1 MNRQFNRW
9 ALALAVAVAL
19 AGPAQAQTGDQA
31 QASPAVSGNTT
42 VHLIRLLVEQG
53 VITEEQAGALMEQ
66 ARREA
71 RAEQEARE
79 PDVREG
85 DVRVPYIPETVRDG
99 IRAEVKEEVITQ
111 AKEENWAAPNTFP
124 EWVSRVEWFGDV
136 RVRNESRF
144 RANDNSDLVAD
155 YQEWNDTEYDISVP
169 NVFPPLLNTRQDRE
183 NLLRVRARFG
193 LEADLGK
200 HWRTG
205 LRLATGSSDS
215 PVSTTQTLG
224 GGLSK
229 KDIWLDRAWISW
241 HPGIWT
247 FTAGRAKSPFVST
260 DILYSGELGFDG
272 VSAGWNGVSVGEHG
286 AFFGTLGAFP
296 LGYISDDFPS
306 DEQNK
311 KASEDKWLLG
321 AQLGIDWRFQEDQR
335 FLAALAYYDFNNIEG
350 QRSSPCPLYAGYQ
363 SCRSD
368 WSAPAFMQKGN
379 SVFLLRDIVLEPGNE
394 ADTAM
399 PQLVGLASEF
409 QLLDINLRWR
419 TPLFND
425 YELSLAGNYIHN
437 LAYDEDEMFE
447 RSDGLILNNFD
458 TNGELESGA
467 DAWMVHAAFGDD
479 LDLARAGN
487 WQVFFGYKYIEPDA
501 LPDAFNDSSFHL
513 GGTNAKGYFLGGS
526 YAFTPDLSAR
536 GRWLSAEEV
545 YGQPLAIDV
554 LQLELNA
561 RF

>member
-9 ALALAVAVAL
+9 ALALAVAAAL

-53 VITEEQAGALMEQ
+53 VITEEQAGVLMEK

-124 EWVSRVEWFGDV
+124 EWVSRVEWSGDV

-200 HWRTG
+200 QWRTG

-215 PVSTTQTLG
+215 PVSTNQTLG

-247 FTAGRAKSPFVST
+247 FTAGRAKNPFVST
-260 DILYSGELGFDG
+260 DILYYGELGFDG
-272 VSAGWNGVSVGEHG
+272 VSAGWNDVSVGEHG

-311 KASEDKWLLG
+311 KASEDKWLFG

-409 QLLDINLRWR
+409 QLLDLNLRWR

-458 TNGELESGA
+458 TSGELESGA

>member
-9 ALALAVAVAL
+9 ALALAVAAAL

-124 EWVSRVEWFGDV
+124 EWVSRVEWSGDV

-215 PVSTTQTLG
+215 PVSTNQTLG

-247 FTAGRAKSPFVST
+247 FTAGRAKNPFVST
-260 DILYSGELGFDG
+260 DILYYGELGFDG
-272 VSAGWNGVSVGEHG
+272 VSAGWNDVSVGEHG

-311 KASEDKWLLG
+311 KASEDKWLFG
-321 AQLGIDWRFQEDQR
+321 AQLGIDWRFQEDRR
-335 FLAALAYYDFNNIEG
+335 FLAALAYYDFDNIQG

>member
-9 ALALAVAVAL
+9 ALALAVAAAL

-42 VHLIRLLVEQG
+42 VHLIRLLVEQD

-124 EWVSRVEWFGDV
+124 EWVSRVEWSGDV

-200 HWRTG
+200 QWRTG

-247 FTAGRAKSPFVST
+247 FTAGRAKNPFVST

-272 VSAGWNGVSVGEHG
+272 VSAGWNDVSVGEHG

-311 KASEDKWLLG
+311 KASEDKWLFG

-335 FLAALAYYDFNNIEG
+335 FLAALAYYDFDNIQG

>member
-9 ALALAVAVAL
+9 ALALAVAAAL

-124 EWVSRVEWFGDV
+124 EWVSRLEWSGDV

-183 NLLRVRARFG
+183 NLLRIRARFG

-200 HWRTG
+200 QWRTG

-247 FTAGRAKSPFVST
+247 FTAGRAKNPFVST

-272 VSAGWNGVSVGEHG
+272 VSAGWNDVSVGEHG

-311 KASEDKWLLG
+311 KASEDKWLFG

-335 FLAALAYYDFNNIEG
+335 FLAALAYYDFDNIQG

-526 YAFTPDLSAR
+526 YAFTPDLSVR

>member
-9 ALALAVAVAL
+9 ALALAVAAAL

-124 EWVSRVEWFGDV
+124 EWVSRVEWSGDV

-200 HWRTG
+200 QWRTG

-215 PVSTTQTLG
+215 PVSTNQTLG

-247 FTAGRAKSPFVST
+247 FTAGRAKNPFVST
-260 DILYSGELGFDG
+260 DILYYGELGFDG
-272 VSAGWNGVSVGEHG
+272 VSAGWNDVSVGEHG

-311 KASEDKWLLG
+311 KASEDKWLFG

-409 QLLDINLRWR
+409 QLLDLNLRWR

-458 TNGELESGA
+458 TSGELESGA

>member
-9 ALALAVAVAL
+9 ALALAVAAAL

-53 VITEEQAGALMEQ
+53 VITEEQAGVLMEK

-124 EWVSRVEWFGDV
+124 EWVSRVEWSGDV

-200 HWRTG
+200 QWRTG

-215 PVSTTQTLG
+215 PVSTNQTLG

-247 FTAGRAKSPFVST
+247 FTAGRAKNPFVST
-260 DILYSGELGFDG
+260 DILYYGELGFDG
-272 VSAGWNGVSVGEHG
+272 VSAGWNDVSVGEHG

-311 KASEDKWLLG
+311 KASEDKWLFG

-409 QLLDINLRWR
+409 QLLDLNLRWR

>member
-9 ALALAVAVAL
+9 ALALAVAAAL

-124 EWVSRVEWFGDV
+124 EWVSRVEWSGDV

-200 HWRTG
+200 QWRTG

-247 FTAGRAKSPFVST
+247 FTAGRAKNPFVST

-272 VSAGWNGVSVGEHG
+272 VSAGWNDVSVGEHG

-311 KASEDKWLLG
+311 KASEDKWLFG

-335 FLAALAYYDFNNIEG
+335 FLAALAYYDFDNIQG

>member
-9 ALALAVAVAL
+9 ALALAVAAAL

-124 EWVSRVEWFGDV
+124 ECVSRLEWSGDV

-200 HWRTG
+200 QWRTG

-247 FTAGRAKSPFVST
+247 FTAGRAKNPFVST

-272 VSAGWNGVSVGEHG
+272 VSAGWNDVSVGEHG

-311 KASEDKWLLG
+311 KASEDKWLFG

-335 FLAALAYYDFNNIEG
+335 FLAALAYYDFDNIQG

>member
-1 MNRQFNRW
+1 M
-9 ALALAVAVAL
+9 
-19 AGPAQAQTGDQA
+19 
-31 QASPAVSGNTT
+31 
-42 VHLIRLLVEQG
+42 
-53 VITEEQAGALMEQ
+53 
-66 ARREA
+66 
-71 RAEQEARE
+71 
-79 PDVREG
+79 
-85 DVRVPYIPETVRDG
+85 RDG

-124 EWVSRVEWFGDV
+124 EWVSRVEWSGDV

-183 NLLRVRARFG
+183 NLLRIRARFG

-247 FTAGRAKSPFVST
+247 FTAGRAKNPFVST
-260 DILYSGELGFDG
+260 DILYSG
-272 VSAGWNGVSVGEHG
+272 SWASTASRRAGTMCPWG
-286 AFFGTLGAFP
+286 ARRLLRHPGGLP

-321 AQLGIDWRFQEDQR
+321 AQLGIDWRFQEDRR

-350 QRSSPCPLYAGYQ
+350 QRSSPCPSTTAIKAAARTGRRRP
-363 SCRSD
+363 SCRR
-368 WSAPAFMQKGN
+368 ATAF
-379 SVFLLRDIVLEPGNE
+379 SCC
-394 ADTAM
+394 AT
-399 PQLVGLASEF
+399 
-409 QLLDINLRWR
+409 
-419 TPLFND
+419 
-425 YELSLAGNYIHN
+425 
-437 LAYDEDEMFE
+437 
-447 RSDGLILNNFD
+447 
-458 TNGELESGA
+458 
-467 DAWMVHAAFGDD
+467 
-479 LDLARAGN
+479 
-487 WQVFFGYKYIEPDA
+487 
-501 LPDAFNDSSFHL
+501 SF
-513 GGTNAKGYFLGGS
+513 
-526 YAFTPDLSAR
+526 
-536 GRWLSAEEV
+536 
-545 YGQPLAIDV
+545 
-554 LQLELNA
+554 
-561 RF
+561 

>member
-9 ALALAVAVAL
+9 ALALAVAAAL

-124 EWVSRVEWFGDV
+124 EWVSRLEWSGDV

-200 HWRTG
+200 QWRTG

-247 FTAGRAKSPFVST
+247 FTAGRAKNPFVST

-272 VSAGWNGVSVGEHG
+272 VSAGWNDVSVGEHG

-311 KASEDKWLLG
+311 KASEDKWLFG

-335 FLAALAYYDFNNIEG
+335 FLAALAYYDFDNIQG

>member
-1 MNRQFNRW
+1 
-9 ALALAVAVAL
+9 
-19 AGPAQAQTGDQA
+19 
-31 QASPAVSGNTT
+31 
-42 VHLIRLLVEQG
+42 
-53 VITEEQAGALMEQ
+53 
-66 ARREA
+66 
-71 RAEQEARE
+71 
-79 PDVREG
+79 
-85 DVRVPYIPETVRDG
+85 
-99 IRAEVKEEVITQ
+99 
-111 AKEENWAAPNTFP
+111 
-124 EWVSRVEWFGDV
+124 
-136 RVRNESRF
+136 
-144 RANDNSDLVAD
+144 
-155 YQEWNDTEYDISVP
+155 
-169 NVFPPLLNTRQDRE
+169 
-183 NLLRVRARFG
+183 
-193 LEADLGK
+193 
-200 HWRTG
+200 
-205 LRLATGSSDS
+205 
-215 PVSTTQTLG
+215 
-224 GGLSK
+224 
-229 KDIWLDRAWISW
+229 
-241 HPGIWT
+241 
-247 FTAGRAKSPFVST
+247 
-260 DILYSGELGFDG
+260 
-272 VSAGWNGVSVGEHG
+272 
-286 AFFGTLGAFP
+286 
-296 LGYISDDFPS
+296 
-306 DEQNK
+306 
-311 KASEDKWLLG
+311 
-321 AQLGIDWRFQEDQR
+321 
-335 FLAALAYYDFNNIEG
+335 
-350 QRSSPCPLYAGYQ
+350 
-363 SCRSD
+363 
-368 WSAPAFMQKGN
+368 MQKGN

-409 QLLDINLRWR
+409 QLLDLNLRWR

-458 TNGELESGA
+458 TSGELESGA

>member
-9 ALALAVAVAL
+9 ALALAVAAAL

-124 EWVSRVEWFGDV
+124 EWVSRVEWSGDV

-200 HWRTG
+200 QWRTG

-247 FTAGRAKSPFVST
+247 FTAGRAKNPFVST

-272 VSAGWNGVSVGEHG
+272 VSAGWNDVSVGEHG

-311 KASEDKWLLG
+311 KASEDKWLFG

-409 QLLDINLRWR
+409 QLLDLNLRWR

-458 TNGELESGA
+458 TSGELESGA

>member
-9 ALALAVAVAL
+9 ALALAVAAAL

-124 EWVSRVEWFGDV
+124 EWVSRVEWSGDV

-183 NLLRVRARFG
+183 NLLRIRARFG

-200 HWRTG
+200 QWRTG

-247 FTAGRAKSPFVST
+247 FTAGRAKNPFVST

-272 VSAGWNGVSVGEHG
+272 VSAGWNDVSVGEHG

-311 KASEDKWLLG
+311 KASEDKWLFG

-335 FLAALAYYDFNNIEG
+335 FLAALAYYDFDNIQG

-526 YAFTPDLSAR
+526 YAFTQDLSAR

>member
-9 ALALAVAVAL
+9 ALALAVAAAL

-53 VITEEQAGALMEQ
+53 VITEEQAGVLMEK

-124 EWVSRVEWFGDV
+124 EWVSRVEWSGDV

-200 HWRTG
+200 QWRTG

-215 PVSTTQTLG
+215 PASTTKTLG

-247 FTAGRAKSPFVST
+247 FTAGRAKNPFVST
-260 DILYSGELGFDG
+260 DILYYGELGFDG
-272 VSAGWNGVSVGEHG
+272 VSAGWNDVSVGEHG

-311 KASEDKWLLG
+311 KASEDKWLFG

-409 QLLDINLRWR
+409 QLLDLNLRWR

>member
-9 ALALAVAVAL
+9 ALALAVAAAL

-124 EWVSRVEWFGDV
+124 EWVSRVEWSGDV

-183 NLLRVRARFG
+183 NLLRIRARFG

-247 FTAGRAKSPFVST
+247 FTAGRAKNPFVST

-272 VSAGWNGVSVGEHG
+272 VSAGWNDVSVGEHG

-321 AQLGIDWRFQEDQR
+321 AQLGIDWRFQEDRR

-350 QRSSPCPLYAGYQ
+350 QRSSPCPLYDGYQ

-409 QLLDINLRWR
+409 QLLDLNLRWR

-458 TNGELESGA
+458 TSGELESGA

>member
-9 ALALAVAVAL
+9 ALALAVAAAL

-124 EWVSRVEWFGDV
+124 EWVSRLEWSGDV

-183 NLLRVRARFG
+183 NLLRIRARFG

-200 HWRTG
+200 QWRTG

-247 FTAGRAKSPFVST
+247 FTAGRAKNPFVST

-272 VSAGWNGVSVGEHG
+272 VSAGWNDVSVGEHG

-311 KASEDKWLLG
+311 KASEDKWLFG

-335 FLAALAYYDFNNIEG
+335 FLAALAYYDFDNIQG

>member
-66 ARREA
+66 ARRDA

-229 KDIWLDRAWISW
+229 KEIWLDRAWISW

>member
-9 ALALAVAVAL
+9 ALALAVAAAL

-124 EWVSRVEWFGDV
+124 EWVSRVEWSGDV

-144 RANDNSDLVAD
+144 RANDNSDQVAD

-200 HWRTG
+200 QWRTG

-247 FTAGRAKSPFVST
+247 FTAGRAKNPFVST

-272 VSAGWNGVSVGEHG
+272 VSAGWNDVSVGEHG

-311 KASEDKWLLG
+311 KASEDKWLFG
-321 AQLGIDWRFQEDQR
+321 AQLGIDWRFQEDRR
-335 FLAALAYYDFNNIEG
+335 FLAALAYYDFDNIQG